1 MIYDRKLEVRSSTE
15 YAMFFFLH
23 YFPVTSTL
31 ECSFRD
37 SLPNNDEAV
46 QRLAWDVE
54 GIIL

>member
-1 MIYDRKLEVRSSTE
+1 MTINWISDLERNTQCFSS
-15 YAMFFFLH
+15 MH

-46 QRLAWDVE
+46 QRLAWDVK